1 MEIPKNH
8 TSEML
13 MLEMPTIKMPMLTK
27 RYLQFINI
35 RLFKM
40 PVSDI
45 LKSLKCHIQ
54 NANNKMIILKSF

>member
-40 PVSDI
+40 PVSEI
-45 LKSLKCHIQ
+45 KKSLKCHIQ
-54 NANNKMIILKSF
+54 NANKKMLILKIF